1 MPLHKPPQ
9 LLSIIQRIKCKPG
22 VSCSAS
28 FAVSLLVT
36 FPPSLPTYILCY
48 SALFSIC
55 FWIITYFHT
64 KYISPTVKS
73 IKVQSSNS
81 KKRYN
86 KWSKIVTLVCNKFMT
101 WWGHS
106 WLFFSCGQLS
116 RAKLHGS
123 DFLCPLLKKL
133 EQSLCTDFRFPCR
146 ENGGNHVDYS
156 STVL

>member
-106 WLFFSCGQLS
+106 WLFFSVDSSPGPNFMALTSFAPCLKSLS
-116 RAKLHGS
+116 
-123 DFLCPLLKKL
+123 
-133 EQSLCTDFRFPCR
+133 SLC
-146 ENGGNHVDYS
+146 
-156 STVL
+156 VLIFASLAGKMEEIT